1 MKKFNFSQKNLLDIR
16 IAQKKAVEQLL
27 QQQAN
32 KVEYEKQIYNEC
44 QQSLINVQHQEW
56 IRKMPIAEFS
66 QYKQQQIKLWKY
78 KTIKQQQYLK
88 KSEDLYNEYIE
99 DFKLAIQECQK
110 LEKICQKERK
120 VWQVEHNRHEIK
132 IIDEIASRKS
142 FYAS

>member
-32 KVEYEKQIYNEC
+32 KVEYEKQIYHGYKQN
-44 QQSLINVQHQEW
+44 LVKTQHQEW
-56 IRKMPIAEFS
+56 IREMPIAEFS

-88 KSEDLYNEYIE
+88 KAESLYNEYIE
-99 DFKLAIQECQK
+99 NLKLAMQECQK
-110 LEKICQKERK
+110 LEKICQREQKA
-120 VWQVEHNRHEIK
+120 WQVEHNRHEIK